1 MLRWTL
7 GAVVL
12 ATGLIAHPG
21 PLAAQG
27 NRASIVILTGQEPT
41 LPVPTLMVGPAAN
54 VANADVAAQL
64 FLRLADP
71 GPELRLIGDD
81 GFVPRLARSWER
93 RDSVTLVFHLDP
105 RATWHDGAP
114 VTARDVVFT
123 FNRARDPSIDPTVAE
138 QLRHITDV
146 RAAGDRDVVFT
157 FDHGYPGQFYDAT
170 FYVQPLPA
178 HLLAGMPRDSLAR
191 TAYVRAPVGD
201 GPYRWGRQV
210 PGQFVEL
217 TANRKFFLG
226 EPAIQRV
233 IFLLAGSQSARINLL
248 LSGDADALANIIPP
262 LSNIERVGADRRLQ
276 LVPFPSQTVGYVV
289 FNYRDPDDASRA
301 HPILR
306 DSVVRQALVLA
317 LDRKAMV
324 QAAYGS
330 YSKVPVG
337 PVSPMLWISRLGLTP
352 AAQDTARA
360 RALLA
365 SRGWT
370 DHNGDGTLDR
380 GGQPLTLSINYPSS
394 SAVRRQ
400 MALQMQEQYR
410 RLGIQLEV
418 RALDPPVWGEQRNRG
433 KFDLDFSSLSQ
444 DPSPS
449 GMLQSWGCASVGANN
464 VGSYCDP
471 VFDSL
476 VTAALADREHA
487 DDLWRRALRRIETD
501 APAIFM
507 YAPVF
512 VAAVDRRFDRAPLTP
527 YSPWQ
532 SIWRWRLRRGSGR

>member
-1 MLRWTL
+1 
-7 GAVVL
+7 VVL
-12 ATGLIAHPG
+12 ATGLIAVTG
-21 PLAAQG
+21 RLAAQSD
-27 NRASIVILTGQEPT
+27 RASIVILTGQEPT

-71 GPELRLIGDD
+71 GPELKLIGDD

-93 RDSVTLVFHLDP
+93 RDSLTLVFHLDP
-105 RATWHDGAP
+105 RARWHDGKP
-114 VTARDVVFT
+114 VTARDVAFT
-123 FNRARDPSIDPTVAE
+123 FDRARDSTIDPTVAE
-138 QLRHITDV
+138 QLRHIREV
-146 RAAGDRDVVFT
+146 RAQGDRDVVFT
-157 FDHGYPGQFYDAT
+157 FDHAYPGQFYDAT

-178 HLLAGMPRDSLAR
+178 HLLADLPRDSLAQSR
-191 TAYVRAPVGD
+191 YVRAPIGD

-210 PGQFVEL
+210 AGQFLEL
-217 TANRKFFLG
+217 DANHDFFLG
-226 EPAIQRV
+226 APVIQRV

-262 LSNIERVGADRRLQ
+262 LSNIQRVGADHRLQ

-289 FNYRDPDDASRA
+289 FNFRDPDDSSRPN
-301 HPILR
+301 PILS

-324 QAAYGS
+324 EAAYGS

-337 PVSPMLWISRLGLTP
+337 PVSPMLWISRLGLSP
-352 AAQDTARA
+352 ANQDTARA

-370 DHNGDGTLDR
+370 DHNGDGVLDR
-380 GGQPLTLSINYPSS
+380 GGHPLALSINYPSS
-394 SAVRRQ
+394 SSVRRQ
-400 MALQMQEQYR
+400 MALQMQEQFR

-418 RALDPPVWGEQRNRG
+418 RALDPPVWGELRNRG
-433 KFDLDFSSLSQ
+433 KFDLDFSSLNQ

-449 GMLQSWGCASVGANN
+449 GMLQSWGCAAIGANN

-476 VTAALADREHA
+476 VTAALADRDHA
-487 DDLWRRALRRIETD
+487 ADLWRRALRRVEAD

-512 VAAVDRRFDRAPLTP
+512 VAAVDRRFDRTPLTP

-532 SIWRWRLRRGSGR
+532 SIWRWRLRLGAGR